1 MYFKGVAY
9 DPITKTISL
18 EKEKPGFDQKNR
30 IKCGYFLNQIGDRKA
45 DHDMTEWAPLHLL
58 SNQR

>member
-1 MYFKGVAY
+1 M
-9 DPITKTISL
+9 IL